1 MEFHDDYFVIIFLV
15 LFISIINFLIIL
27 YLFLEMANQFLVFLF
42 ILNYFLISSYVEC
55 IDSLNLYYLNNRMIE
70 YF

>member
-27 YLFLEMANQFLVFLF
+27 YLFLEMANQFIVFLF
-42 ILNYFLISSYVEC
+42 ILNYLLISSYVEC

>member
-27 YLFLEMANQFLVFLF
+27 YLFLEMVNQFLVFLF
-42 ILNYFLISSYVEC
+42 ILNYLLISSYVEC